1 MTLFGHRGTEEAAPG
16 STPYR
21 LMLDL
26 ERARTVAAMI
36 AKSRAS
42 RVIEVADMVAGM
54 YLSNWDR
61 LSRYWPEEDHDRVEN
76 YLRRICQMS
85 PQRWNS
91 WIEFYDAER
100 RRTGQRNWRAL
111 LRPKNGGAM
120 ALRPSADLAAVLRDA
135 EIIAPFRDT
144 QDNRQLPVLT
154 SECVLLCIARTPGSE
169 IAKKLMESGLDLPK
183 LDQEAR
189 HPRHAPEN

>member
-1 MTLFGHRGTEEAAPG
+1 MRLFGHKGTEEAAPG

-26 ERARTVAAMI
+26 ERARAVAAMI

-61 LSRYWPEEDHDRVEN
+61 LSRYWPEEEHDRVEN
-76 YLRRICQMS
+76 FLRRICQIS

-100 RRTGQRNWRAL
+100 RRTGRRKWRTL
-111 LRPKNGGAM
+111 LKPKNGGAA
-120 ALRPSADLAAVLRDA
+120 ALRPSADLAAVLKQA
-135 EIIAPFRDT
+135 EIVAPFRDT
-144 QDNRQLPVLT
+144 EDNRQLPVLT
-154 SECVLLCIARTPGSE
+154 SECVLLCIARVPRSE
-169 IAKKLMESGLDLPK
+169 FARKLVDSGLDLPR